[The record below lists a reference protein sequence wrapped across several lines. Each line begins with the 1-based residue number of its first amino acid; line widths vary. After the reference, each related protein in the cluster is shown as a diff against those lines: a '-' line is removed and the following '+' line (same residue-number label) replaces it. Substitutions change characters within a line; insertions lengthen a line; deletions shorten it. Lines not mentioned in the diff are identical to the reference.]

1 MMGLKRSEEECSIM
15 KAFVLRNGFGLDRVA
30 MVERPVPEPGPREVR
45 IKMRAASLN
54 ARDLGVIGGFYY
66 PDLKGPLIPVS
77 DGVGEVVAVGEG
89 VRRFRPGD
97 RVSATFSQRWI
108 SGDPTKKW
116 LDGLLGGPLDGML
129 AEYAVLHEDGL
140 VRVPEHLSDEEAA
153 TLPCAAVTAWQSV
166 VTEGRVQAGDVVVVQ
181 GTGGVSLFALQFAKL
196 HGAAVIVTSSS
207 DEKLE
212 RARQLGAD
220 YGINYRQTPD
230 WEQAVLSWTDGRG
243 ADHVVDVG
251 GAATLN
257 RSIAAVRFG
266 GRVSLIGLL
275 SGPKVEDFHRLS
287 EPDQNRLI
295 QAMNTIEQLLGDRL
309 KYVICCASM
318 NRRYA
323 RPALCGRIRLGRNLR
338 SAGRSNLFGL
348 YQPLQA
354 GQRAVLDC
362 GNGRT
367 DRRLCLCRPGY
378 RGGREASPSARR
390 TKSPGVGVGQAAR
403 RRVHPFCKTKRLQET
418 RIVDQRCAYGRKE
431 NLPKRRLCA
440 CQAGTPPQFRS

>member
-45 IKMRAASLN
+45 IQMRAASLN

-338 SAGRSNLFGL
+338 SAVARICSDFINHYKPDKERCWIAEMGGQIVGSVFVVQDTEEVAKLRLLLVEPRARGL
-348 YQPLQA
+348 GL
-354 GQRAVLDC
+354 GK
-362 GNGRT
+362 
-367 DRRLCLCRPGY
+367 RLVDECIRF
-378 RGGREASPSARR
+378 ARR
-390 TKSPGVGVGQAAR
+390 KGYKKLVLWTNDVLTAAR
-403 RRVHPFCKTKRLQET
+403 KIYQNAV
-418 RIVDQRCAYGRKE
+418 
-431 NLPKRRLCA
+431 LCA